1 MITTENLIIRK
12 ASFADCDDFARWES
26 RENVIQHFCIDGK
39 RDLDAVI
46 DQFHK
51 VTHDNSRMWLTI
63 LDKKTRNAI
72 GRVGI
77 TSIDEINDSMD
88 LTIIYIADESMR
100 GKGLGS
106 EAIEA
111 VLELAF
117 TRFGMHRV
125 SLDYFL
131 DDDIGAHLYSKLGF
145 RKEGIMVRA
154 GKQNEQYYDLQLM
167 AILKEEWE
175 ALHPE
180 KAGKTVENVS
190 PQPIDY

>member
-1 MITTENLIIRK
+1 MITTEHLKIRK

-26 RENVIQHFCIDGK
+26 RENVIEHFCIDGK
-39 RDLDAVI
+39 RDLDTVI
-46 DQFHK
+46 DQFHQ
-51 VTHDNSRMWLTI
+51 VTHDKTRMWLTI
-63 LDKKTRNAI
+63 LDKNTRQAI

-77 TSIDEINDSMD
+77 TDIDELNDSMD

-106 EAIEA
+106 EAIQA

-125 SLDYFL
+125 SLNYFL
-131 DDDIGAHLYSKLGF
+131 DDTLGEHLYSKLGF
-145 RKEGIMVRA
+145 RKEGIMAKA
-154 GKQNEQYYDLQLM
+154 GKQNGEYHDLQLM

-180 KAGKTVENVS
+180 KAQQKE
-190 PQPIDY
+190 D